1 MRRAARVD
9 DNQADIV
16 DALRKIGA
24 SVYVIGLPVD
34 LLCGYRGRSIALEV
48 KSGDNWRLTQVQKDF
63 FAEFKGEAYIVDSVK
78 AALKEVRGA

>member
-16 DALRKIGA
+16 AALRKIGA

-48 KSGDNWRLTQVQKDF
+48 KSGKNWELTPTQKAF
-63 FAEFKGEAYIVDSVK
+63 FRDFKGEAYIVDSVK
-78 AALKEVRGA
+78 AALKAVRGA